1 MLPYL
6 EVQPGVDPA
15 ARVRLAR
22 TRCGGRAASSRS
34 YPDYRALYA
43 KARRVAG
50 SASSPYGAALALES
64 WLRTTGGFS
73 YTNQPPAS
81 GPRPL
86 LDFVV
91 RTKRGYCQ
99 HFAGAMA
106 LMLRY
111 LGIPSRVAEGF
122 VSGTYDFET
131 KTWTVTDHDAHAWV
145 EVWFAGYGWLPFDP
159 TPGRGSLSAGYSI
172 SSPRFRPA
180 EAAGLVGR
188 VAGALLNT
196 ASIHQDLSFG
206 DKDAGAAFLGA
217 NIVRTRS
224 TGGAFGLQQRGGSLG
239 KLLALALALV
249 VVVLAAVKAIRRR
262 MRYAAADP
270 RRQARACRAEL
281 RDFLADQGIRLA
293 PSAGPGRAGSA
304 VARASSRWTGRRSP
318 RRSQPRGSVRLP
330 RRSRPRR
337 ARARSSR
344 RVRARMRGRLGVLR
358 RARGLVSLRSL
369 GFAE

>member
-1 MLPYL
+1 M
-6 EVQPGVDPA
+6 
-15 ARVRLAR
+15 
-22 TRCGGRAASSRS
+22 
-34 YPDYRALYA
+34 
-43 KARRVAG
+43 RRMSVPSNA
-50 SASSPYGAALALES
+50 PLES
-64 WLRTTGGFS
+64 WLRATGGFS
-73 YTNQPPAS
+73 YTTHPPRS
-81 GPRPL
+81 GPQPL

-122 VSGTYDFET
+122 VSGTYDFKT
-131 KTWTVTDHDAHAWV
+131 QTWTVTDHDAHAWV

-188 VAGALLNT
+188 VAAALLNT
-196 ASIHQDLSFG
+196 AAIHQDLGFG
-206 DKDAGAAFLGA
+206 DKDSGAAFLGTD
-217 NIVRTRS
+217 IRRTQS
-224 TGGAFGLQQRGGSLG
+224 SGGGAFGLQQRGGSLG
-239 KLLALALALV
+239 KLLVLVLALV
-249 VVVLAAVKAIRRR
+249 VALLAAVKAVRRR
-262 MRYAAADP
+262 ARYAVADP

-281 RDFLADQGIRLA
+281 RDFLADQGIRVP
-293 PSAGPGRAGSA
+293 PSAGPTELARILQAELEVDGSSLA
-304 VARASSRWTGRRSP
+304 AALAAARFGPPPEAATAAP
-318 RRSQPRGSVRLP
+318 
-330 RRSRPRR
+330 R
-337 ARARSSR
+337 AREELA
-344 RVRARMRGRLGVLR
+344 RVRARMRSRLGILR